1 MKTDIYQEVTNK
13 IINALENGVKPWVC
27 PWDKTIS
34 DCAMPINFK
43 TKSIYSGVNIMLL
56 WSAADERGF
65 DSPYWL
71 TFKQAKE
78 LGGNVRKGEKGTQ
91 IIYYTLW
98 EKKDKE
104 TEEVE
109 KIPMLKTFTVFNA
122 NQIDNIEFPS
132 AEPKNTTEFERL
144 SYVDQVVSNTG
155 AMIEHHGLRAFFCRS
170 MDKIVM
176 PKPERFNSQFD
187 YYATLAHELTHWT
200 GHKSR
205 LDRKFGA
212 VKGDSDYAFEELVA
226 ELGSAFLMADLGVNG
241 EVQHDSYIASWIAA
255 LKNDKKFIFKAA
267 SKASKAHQWIMSAE
281 ALEQAA

>member
-1 MKTDIYQEVTNK
+1 
-13 IINALENGVKPWVC
+13 
-27 PWDKTIS
+27 
-34 DCAMPINFK
+34 
-43 TKSIYSGVNIMLL
+43 MLL

-109 KIPMLKTFTVFNA
+109 KIPMVKTFTVFNA
-122 NQIDNIEFPS
+122 NQIDGIDFPS
-132 AEPKNTTEFERL
+132 KQPAVVSDFERL
-144 SYVDQVVSNTG
+144 AHIDQVVSNTG
-155 AMIEHHGLRAFFCRS
+155 AVIEHHGLKAFFS
-170 MDKIVM
+170 PAANKIVM

-187 YYATLAHELTHWT
+187 YYATLTHELTHWT

-212 VKGDSDYAFEELVA
+212 VKGNSDYAFEELVA

-241 EVQHDSYIASWIAA
+241 DVQHDSYIASWISA
-255 LKNDKKFIFKAA
+255 LKNDKRFIFKAA
-267 SKASKAHQWIMSAE
+267 SQASKAHQWIMAAE
-281 ALEQAA
+281 AMEQAA